1 MPHRNFRELEAKMS
15 PEARARAKAMAEEME
30 KELGLDELR
39 EARHIT
45 QETLAKALN
54 ISQAAVSKMER
65 RADMYIS
72 SLQGIVRAMGGRME
86 IRAIFPDGSVAVI
99 NQFADLEKQGASK
112 QDLRKSD

>member
-15 PEARARAKAMAEEME
+15 PERRARIHQEVERIE
-30 KELGLDELR
+30 KELPLDELR

-99 NQFADLEKQGASK
+99 NQFADLEKRGSSK
-112 QDLRKSD
+112 KRD

>member
-15 PEARARAKAMAEEME
+15 PERRARVRAEVERLE

-39 EARHIT
+39 EARQMT

-54 ISQAAVSKMER
+54 ISQGAVSKMER

-99 NQFADLEKQGASK
+99 NQFSDLEKHSSRGNGK
-112 QDLRKSD
+112 

>member
-15 PEARARAKAMAEEME
+15 PAARARAEELADQME

-39 EARHIT
+39 EARDIT

-54 ISQAAVSKMER
+54 ISQGAVSKMER

-72 SLQGIVRAMGGRME
+72 SLQGIVRALGGKME

-99 NQFADLEKQGASK
+99 NQFSDLEKHNGRRNGK
-112 QDLRKSD
+112 

>member
-1 MPHRNFRELEAKMS
+1 MSHRNFRELESKMS
-15 PEARARAKAMAEEME
+15 PERRARVDSEVERLT
-30 KELGLDELR
+30 KELALDELR

-54 ISQAAVSKMER
+54 ISQASVSKMER

-86 IRAIFPDGSVAVI
+86 IRVVFPDGSTAVI
-99 NQFADLEKQGASK
+99 NQFSELEKGPEG
-112 QDLRKSD
+112 RKRKNNA